1 MIFERG
7 PQIFLTIDLSHF
19 PFKKLLFYQE
29 NSTNSLAKGMT
40 DRFCT
45 VVGIAKFC
53 PKMYHIQMPWWQ
65 ELTYDLKE
73 AKTLFSH
80 RSYRVSHIELCFMN
94 WL

>member
-45 VVGIAKFC
+45 VVGIAKLC
-53 PKMYHIQMPWWQ
+53 PKN
-65 ELTYDLKE
+65 
-73 AKTLFSH
+73 A
-80 RSYRVSHIELCFMN
+80 SYLNALVAEINL
-94 WL
+94 